1 MIQRGF
7 RQQNNEFRHQNNWD
21 HQGKIEGIWLEATIK
36 KVDFTWLNQQYVGFC
51 QFSPGNLGIE

>member
-21 HQGKIEGIWLEATIK
+21 HQGKIEGI
-36 KVDFTWLNQQYVGFC
+36 
-51 QFSPGNLGIE
+51 